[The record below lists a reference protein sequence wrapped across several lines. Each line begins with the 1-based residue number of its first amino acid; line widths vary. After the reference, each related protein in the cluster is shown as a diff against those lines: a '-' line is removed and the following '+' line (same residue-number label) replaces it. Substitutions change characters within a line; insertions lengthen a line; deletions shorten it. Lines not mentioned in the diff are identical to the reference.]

1 MNHLKKVIAAEISR
15 GIATNMSYADISRNV
30 SNKSNSGLSN
40 AARIVRTEGNRI
52 QNSAAFECAKD
63 AKKRGADVVKV
74 WDSTLDGKTRPT
86 HRKLDGQIRDVDELF
101 EMDGLNAMYPGDF
114 GDPSEDC
121 NCRCKMLEKS
131 RWALNDNE
139 TRYLGDTRNM
149 TDTDLEQLA
158 NKLHISV
165 EELRG
170 YSKQIIP
177 VKAKNYEDFKRQY
190 KQIWNYETSDLKK
203 QVDARLKGRE

>member
-1 MNHLKKVIAAEISR
+1 M
-15 GIATNMSYADISRNV
+15 
-30 SNKSNSGLSN
+30 
-40 AARIVRTEGNRI
+40 
-52 QNSAAFECAKD
+52 
-63 AKKRGADVVKV
+63 KV